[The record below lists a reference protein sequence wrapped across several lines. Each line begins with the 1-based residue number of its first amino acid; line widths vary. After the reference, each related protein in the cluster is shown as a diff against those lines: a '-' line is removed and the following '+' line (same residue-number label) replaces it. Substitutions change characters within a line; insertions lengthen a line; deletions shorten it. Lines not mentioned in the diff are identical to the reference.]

1 MSNLCKMYKYIST
14 LVVDL
19 GLDFVKVVTTFNR
32 VLEEVSYCGVKG
44 SGPIV
49 NKNEDRGYD
58 QNG

>member
-1 MSNLCKMYKYIST
+1 MYKYIST